1 MKRALIQSALLLL
14 AMAQAVLPTRAAT
27 AVASEYEIKAAFVY
41 NFTRFVQWP
50 QSRAS
55 GPLDICVMGRD
66 PFGSAIDE
74 AVENKRVGGREVTV
88 KRLSEIE
95 KARACEVLFI
105 ASSEDEEVERIVE
118 TLAGAPVLTVGDSE
132 DFAERGGMINLT
144 KQGSHVR
151 FEINVDALER
161 AGLRASSQL
170 LRLATIVGETR

>member
-1 MKRALIQSALLLL
+1 MTLLALL
-14 AMAQAVLPTRAAT
+14 QAALPAGVAA
-27 AVASEYEIKAAFVY
+27 AVASEYEVKAAFVY

-50 QSRAS
+50 RSRAS
-55 GPLDICVMGRD
+55 GPLDICVIGED

-74 AVENKRVGGREVTV
+74 AVENKRVGGREITV

-95 KARACEVLFI
+95 KAKACEVLFI

-118 TLAGAPVLTVGDSE
+118 TLAGVPVLTVGDTE